1 MNDDSKQISN
11 AIAELKEYFHGGGNG
26 DHAMADAAL
35 KVLGKANAKENRRIR
50 LAAELFRAHRIAD
63 AEAALEALLDRRAR

>member
-26 DHAMADAAL
+26 DHAMVDAAL
-35 KVLGKANAKENRRIR
+35 KVLGRENVRESRRIR

-63 AEAALEALLDRRAR
+63 AKVALEALRDRTAR